1 MSLKICEFK
10 RMKNILRITS
20 GWWQDCRSK
29 SFTPHLEIVTPS
41 FKMLNLFFEFF
52 WIEPNKLFPPT
63 SCLYAMLSQ
72 AKHILPVASYLTERQ
87 SQHLQLH
94 LKAAGT
100 FPGGK
105 SYSLALNEQKNCT
118 STLTPTSSLFPFF
131 LGCYVLQFLLCATVT
146 LGPVHTLISTP
157 QKNHNP
163 FSSHFNETS
172 PAVPTQAEPTH
183 LCPKYNLVMTI
194 VTLWFVD
201 HHSSLKFCIIA
212 ILSFLAPE
220 MTIFG
225 PEGGACDTI
234 YFI

>member
-63 SCLYAMLSQ
+63 SCLFAMLSQ

-157 QKNHNP
+157 QKKSQP
-163 FSSHFNETS
+163 LQFSF
-172 PAVPTQAEPTH
+172 
-183 LCPKYNLVMTI
+183 
-194 VTLWFVD
+194 
-201 HHSSLKFCIIA
+201 
-212 ILSFLAPE
+212 
-220 MTIFG
+220 
-225 PEGGACDTI
+225 
-234 YFI
+234 

>member
-1 MSLKICEFK
+1 MSLCYAKPGEAHLACRFISNGETESAFT
-10 RMKNILRITS
+10 ITS
-20 GWWQDCRSK
+20 ESCRDISRRK
-29 SFTPHLEIVTPS
+29 VIFIGLE
-41 FKMLNLFFEFF
+41 
-52 WIEPNKLFPPT
+52 W
-63 SCLYAMLSQ
+63 A
-72 AKHILPVASYLTERQ
+72 
-87 SQHLQLH
+87 
-94 LKAAGT
+94 
-100 FPGGK
+100 
-105 SYSLALNEQKNCT
+105 KNCT

-146 LGPVHTLISTP
+146 LGPVHTLISTH

-183 LCPKYNLVMTI
+183 LCPKYKLVMTI